1 MDTHDATYLVFKTGV
16 LMRRLLPSLLVL
28 TVIGA
33 VLGGCEEPS
42 EPSILDVKYQV
53 IDSATSFDITFR
65 NEEGKLIETNN
76 AYPPWDYS
84 FQAEAGDTVYVSAQN
99 LGQTGSVCVSI
110 WREGE
115 IYKSSTCTGAYC
127 TATASSTL

>member
-1 MDTHDATYLVFKTGV
+1 MDTHDAIHSVSKKGV
-16 LMRRLLPSLLVL
+16 LMRRLLPSLLAL
-28 TVIGA
+28 TVIGT

-53 IDSATSFDITFR
+53 IGSATSFDITFR
-65 NEEGKLIETNN
+65 NEEGELIERNN

-99 LGQTGSVCVSI
+99 LGKTGSVCARI

-115 IYKSSTCTGAYC
+115 IYKSSTCTGDGC
-127 TATASSTL
+127 TATASGTL